1 MDQITRFCG
10 VLLLLTTLAGCA
22 TNPVTGSPNLV
33 LMSEEQE
40 IALGLKTHKEV
51 LKQYQVYDDPELQRM
66 VDRLG
71 QELAARSHRSHL
83 DFTFTVLDS
92 PQVNAFAT
100 PGGYIY
106 ITRGIM
112 AYMNNEEELAGVLGH
127 EIGHV
132 TARHSVRQHSA
143 QTVAGLG
150 SLGMAIL
157 FGDRA
162 AAQMSS
168 QLGRA
173 LVSGY
178 GRNHELEA
186 DRLGAEYL
194 AEIGYDPEMMLGVVG
209 ILKDQEEFEKQRA
222 ADENRQPR
230 TYHGVYATH
239 PRNDQRLK
247 EVIRAAERFKNPDAR
262 YSDPKDFL
270 RKIEGITFGDSE
282 SQGVL
287 RGNNFYHKPLDL
299 HIRFPKNWRVENQPT
314 QLISLGPNRQDAML
328 VKLGKQDG
336 ATTPEQFL
344 RKNFR
349 NLRNGQSLNDGS
361 YTGITEGKTPF
372 GQRPVR
378 VAAKFHG
385 NQVLVFNGFS
395 KGNLNTQTFFNTV
408 SSVRTL
414 KRREKKLASTKK
426 IKLVRAK
433 RGDTF
438 EKLSRRSSLDQYAV
452 DQLRLLN
459 GMYPDGEPVTGQLI
473 KIIK

>member
-1 MDQITRFCG
+1 MNLITRLCG
-10 VLLLLTTLAGCA
+10 ALLLLTLAGCA

-40 IALGLKTHKEV
+40 IALGVKTHEAV
-51 LKQYQVYDDPELQRM
+51 LKQYQVYDDPELQEM
-66 VDRLG
+66 VNRLG
-71 QELAARSHRSHL
+71 QDLAARSHRSHL
-83 DFTFTVLDS
+83 NFTFTVLDS

-150 SLGMAIL
+150 SIGMAIL

-162 AAQMSS
+162 ATQMSS
-168 QLGRA
+168 QLGKA

-209 ILKDQEEFEKQRA
+209 ILKDQEEFEKKRA

-230 TYHGVYATH
+230 TYHGVFATH

-247 EVIRAAERFKNPDAR
+247 EVVRAAERFRNPDAR
-262 YSDPKDFL
+262 YSDPKVFL
-270 RKIEGITFGDSE
+270 RQLEGTTFGDSE
-282 SQGVL
+282 SQGML

-299 HIRFPKNWRVENQPT
+299 HIQFPENWRVENQPT
-314 QLISLGPNRQDAML
+314 QLVALGPNQQNAML
-328 VKLGKQDG
+328 VKLGQQDG

-344 RKNFR
+344 RKNFQ
-349 NLRNGQSLNDGS
+349 NLRDGQSLGDGS

-385 NQVLVFNGFS
+385 DLVLVFNGFS
-395 KGNLNTQTFFNTV
+395 KGQLANQPFFNTV

-414 KRREKKLASTKK
+414 KRKERKLASTKK

-433 RGDTF
+433 SGETF
-438 EKLSRRSSLDQYAV
+438 EQLARRSSLDQYAV